1 MEREIEEDEDDE
13 GCDEMDDVI
22 CWMRTSAWSE
32 MLNVEVWVIKNNVSI
47 CFESLFVMCWGTIAL
62 NEYALHTLHRLRRFW
77 RMAARG

>member
-1 MEREIEEDEDDE
+1 MDREIEEDEDEE

-47 CFESLFVMCWGTIAL
+47 CFESLFVMC
-62 NEYALHTLHRLRRFW
+62 
-77 RMAARG
+77 